1 MGSLTPFPQ
10 AGGRGPWLEE
20 RSKMRVQA
28 APHLLVVLAQVCGAT
43 PAWQDPFLCV
53 LLGGKVGAWPSP
65 GLSINGPSTL
75 VLRSGAALNDSV
87 LSCLLLGDSQ
97 AQPKGHFSQGYQ
109 PLPSK
114 PGFGMCWGSAHKDP
128 AEHVDQGPPGTHS
141 SETLGRRGTGAG
153 AGVCTEDH
161 SVLTGLGPEMPVLPS
176 HSGVTGLLEEQ
187 QRGPHTHH
195 PAREGGRESKAQRDL
210 GESRWT

>member
-1 MGSLTPFPQ
+1 MGSLSPFRRL
-10 AGGRGPWLEE
+10 GGPWLEE
-20 RSKMRVQA
+20 RFKTRVQA
-28 APHLLVVLAQVCGAT
+28 APRLLVVLAQVRGAT

-53 LLGGKVGAWPSP
+53 FPGGKLRAWPSS
-65 GLSINGPSTL
+65 GLSINGPSTP
-75 VLRSGAALNDSV
+75 VLRSGTALNDSV

-128 AEHVDQGPPGTHS
+128 VERVDQGPSGTHS
-141 SETLGRRGTGAG
+141 SETLGRRGTGAVAG
-153 AGVCTEDH
+153 AWTEDQ

-187 QRGPHTHH
+187 
-195 PAREGGRESKAQRDL
+195 
-210 GESRWT
+210 